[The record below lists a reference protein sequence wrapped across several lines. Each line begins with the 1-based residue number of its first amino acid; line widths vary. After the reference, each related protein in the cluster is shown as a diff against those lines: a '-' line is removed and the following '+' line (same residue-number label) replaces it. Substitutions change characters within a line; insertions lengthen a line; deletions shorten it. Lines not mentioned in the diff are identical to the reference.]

1 VGDLLVRRKLDEA
14 RWRLIRH
21 HVLHHG
27 VEACLTG
34 LSLVFA
40 VHLLALR
47 FPVFRSLPAPV
58 WLAVVIAP
66 WLAVAAMALVRW
78 RSLTAVAREVDARA
92 ATKNRFLTVLQ
103 LDRETPAFFTDAVK
117 KEVAAFVSGFQLTR
131 HLRLKNPGR
140 KLLWLLVPLAA
151 LGCLELFRHRLA
163 TQRLPA
169 LTQACQII
177 EKARLAAD
185 HNAEKNPEFEK
196 LVHELEV
203 TLDRLPDSPEP
214 LRDALRALAELEQKL
229 SAASGAPAL
238 SADEAA
244 ALADALAG
252 EHPQL
257 AADLRSGNNQA
268 AAEAV
273 ARLDPQALSKALE
286 EAARHVQKSRLQE
299 LSRPDGGQAQKRL
312 GAILQSS
319 GAGDESGRRKFLS
332 DLNDIKNGNSGAS
345 GETPGGK
352 DGEAGQ
358 SPQGGEKSAP
368 AQAENA
374 PPGGAPGSE
383 KDLGRGTDLAGQAD
397 PGRDLSAVEEFVP
410 GTAGDGEALVEFFRA
425 TGSDDPKAAQAY
437 RAAYQSALPAALD
450 AVNREEVP
458 SGSRILVRRYF
469 EAIRPKE

>member
-1 VGDLLVRRKLDEA
+1 
-14 RWRLIRH
+14 
-21 HVLHHG
+21 
-27 VEACLTG
+27 
-34 LSLVFA
+34 
-40 VHLLALR
+40 
-47 FPVFRSLPAPV
+47 
-58 WLAVVIAP
+58 
-66 WLAVAAMALVRW
+66 
-78 RSLTAVAREVDARA
+78 
-92 ATKNRFLTVLQ
+92 
-103 LDRETPAFFTDAVK
+103 
-117 KEVAAFVSGFQLTR
+117 
-131 HLRLKNPGR
+131 
-140 KLLWLLVPLAA
+140 
-151 LGCLELFRHRLA
+151 
-163 TQRLPA
+163 
-169 LTQACQII
+169 
-177 EKARLAAD
+177 
-185 HNAEKNPEFEK
+185 
-196 LVHELEV
+196 ELEI

-238 SADEAA
+238 SADEAD

-312 GAILQSS
+312 CAILQSS